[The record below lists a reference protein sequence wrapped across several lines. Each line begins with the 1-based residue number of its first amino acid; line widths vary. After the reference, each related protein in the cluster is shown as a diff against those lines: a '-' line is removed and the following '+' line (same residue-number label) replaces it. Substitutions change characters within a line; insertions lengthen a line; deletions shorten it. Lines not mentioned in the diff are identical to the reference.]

1 MIQKMRIMRFTIQ
14 KRKSLMRK
22 NLQEAKTW
30 PKKPKDLKM
39 NLHSARTNHQVLLH
53 QKVDS
58 KIHLPRF
65 PNQLKYKR
73 KIIAKL
79 KKVNQQPGSKVC
91 LQALPAFCL
100 AAVQQQQ
107 HRHNPE
113 TEVPNRK
120 QFPVREIPGRDRFL
134 LLIRKKT
141 GSGSKKSSTLGSVS
155 EADLLAA
162 AAAQMDEIPPLPP
175 MIGKPPSAPSSIK
188 SKQAQTP
195 APPVIRDKPP
205 PAVYDK

>member
-1 MIQKMRIMRFTIQ
+1 MIQKMKITRFMIQ
-14 KRKSLMRK
+14 KKNCLMRK
-22 NLQEAKTW
+22 NLQEVAKTW

-39 NLHSARTNHQVLLH
+39 NLHSARTNHQVLPH

-79 KKVNQQPGSKVC
+79 KKVNQQPGSEVC

-100 AAVQQQQ
+100 AAVQQQQQ

-120 QFPVREIPGRDRFL
+120 QFPVKREILGRDRFL
-134 LLIRKKT
+134 LLIRKKPDPDHL
-141 GSGSKKSSTLGSVS
+141 KSHRHWVLCQ
-155 EADLLAA
+155 ADLLAA
-162 AAAQMDEIPPLPP
+162 AAAQMDEI
-175 MIGKPPSAPSSIK
+175 
-188 SKQAQTP
+188 
-195 APPVIRDKPP
+195 
-205 PAVYDK
+205 

>member
-1 MIQKMRIMRFTIQ
+1 MIQKMRIMRFMIQ

-30 PKKPKDLKM
+30 PKKRKDLKM
-39 NLHSARTNHQVLLH
+39 NLHSARTNHQVLPH

-65 PNQLKYKR
+65 PSQLKYKR

-79 KKVNQQPGSKVC
+79 KKVNQQPGSKAC

-100 AAVQQQQ
+100 AADQQQQQ
-107 HRHNPE
+107 HRRNPE

-120 QFPVREIPGRDRFL
+120 QFPVKQEIPGKNRFL
-134 LLIRKKT
+134 LLIRKKPDPDL
-141 GSGSKKSSTLGSVS
+141 KSHRHWVLC
-155 EADLLAA
+155 LR
-162 AAAQMDEIPPLPP
+162 QI
-175 MIGKPPSAPSSIK
+175 
-188 SKQAQTP
+188 
-195 APPVIRDKPP
+195 
-205 PAVYDK
+205 Y

>member
-1 MIQKMRIMRFTIQ
+1 MRFMIQ

-30 PKKPKDLKM
+30 PKKAKRSILIILKM
-39 NLHSARTNHQVLLH
+39 NLHSARTNHQVLPH

-73 KIIAKL
+73 KITAKL

-120 QFPVREIPGRDRFL
+120 QFPVREIPGRNRFL
-134 LLIRKKT
+134 LLIRKKPDPDL
-141 GSGSKKSSTLGSVS
+141 KSHRHWVLC
-155 EADLLAA
+155 LR
-162 AAAQMDEIPPLPP
+162 QI
-175 MIGKPPSAPSSIK
+175 
-188 SKQAQTP
+188 
-195 APPVIRDKPP
+195 
-205 PAVYDK
+205 Y